1 MHVIEFAITEVENH
15 AHPRDAF
22 DKRFFNMWIIH
33 NIVVKEAQRRLT
45 ALMDNKLYRAL
56 RQKYHRLKQ
65 QNEKDPELKELAALL
80 SRMQREYRLSKFDLE
95 KYAQVCGRKYRN
107 TLSSQQVQKEAAR
120 VWKGAE
126 SVLYG
131 NGKRLHFCKLN
142 EFMSIS
148 QESVSNGIKAELASG
163 RCIWNGLRF
172 EAHIDRWDPYVAD
185 ALLADVSYFE
195 IKRRMFE
202 SGWRYYL
209 VVVLQGA
216 PPKKINDIKREGA
229 TPGGIDSG
237 PSTLAYVSEKK
248 AILTRLAPCSEAYGK
263 RIRHLQRENDQLLR
277 NMNAENY
284 NPDGTVRKG
293 RHKWKSSSRI
303 RKNKRLIKTLYR
315 KKAEYIRQS
324 HYELVNQ
331 IISDCSELYL
341 EPMHYK
347 ALQRRSSR
355 TERSEKICTM
365 QKKDGTVIAVHKY
378 KKKKRFG

>member
-1 MHVIEFAITEVENH
+1 M
-15 AHPRDAF
+15 
-22 DKRFFNMWIIH
+22 
-33 NIVVKEAQRRLT
+33 
-45 ALMDNKLYRAL
+45 
-56 RQKYHRLKQ
+56 
-65 QNEKDPELKELAALL
+65 
-80 SRMQREYRLSKFDLE
+80 
-95 KYAQVCGRKYRN
+95 
-107 TLSSQQVQKEAAR
+107 
-120 VWKGAE
+120 
-126 SVLYG
+126 
-131 NGKRLHFCKLN
+131 
-142 EFMSIS
+142 
-148 QESVSNGIKAELASG
+148 SNGIKADLASG
-163 RCIWNGLRF
+163 HCIWNGLRF
-172 EAHIDRWDPYVAD
+172 EAHIDWRDPYVAD

-209 VVVLQGA
+209 VVVLQGS
-216 PPKKINDIKREGA
+216 PPKKINDIKRKGA
-229 TPGGIDSG
+229 TPGGVDSG

-248 AILTRLAPCSEAYGK
+248 AILTRLAPHSEEYGK
-263 RIRHLQRENDQLLR
+263 RIRHLQKENNRLLR

-293 RHKWKSSSRI
+293 RHEWKSSSRI

-315 KKAEYIRQS
+315 KKAEYVRQS

-347 ALQRRSSR
+347 ALQKRSSR

-378 KKKKRFG
+378 KKKKRFGKSIGDHAPAEMIALLKQRCEQYHVPVHETNCRTMKASQYNPLTGEYESSDLNIRIKKIGKHNVQRDLLSAYITANADETLTYPDPERCLSHWKQFLRVHDKEISRMKAEGISFKSCFGF

>member
-131 NGKRLHFCKLN
+131 NG
-142 EFMSIS
+142 
-148 QESVSNGIKAELASG
+148 

-248 AILTRLAPCSEAYGK
+248 AILTRLAPRSEEYGK
-263 RIRHLQRENDQLLR
+263 RIRHLQRENDRLLR

-303 RKNKRLIKTLYR
+303 RKNRRLIKTLYR

-324 HYELVNQ
+324 HYELANQ
-331 IISDCSELYL
+331 IVSDCSELYL

-347 ALQRRSSR
+347 ALQKRSSR
-355 TERSEKICTM
+355 TERSEKTCTV
-365 QKKDGTVIAVHKY
+365 QKKDGTVIAIHKY
-378 KKKKRFG
+378 KKKKRFGKSIGDHAPAEMITLL